1 MRADAQ
7 KYQER
12 AGYYLRHPEDLPTLR
27 QESELQMP
35 AWFADLNGLLDSGQ
49 HYAPDDLYVL
59 AVDRAGIKR
68 SLIETNKTQSNMTVS
83 DDEMRQHPEMVKA
96 AILAEL
102 RRWVDNGSFKR
113 QPRREAKNLLT
124 SRYVMTWKR
133 QSDGSRIMKCRIC
146 VRGFQD
152 MHKDDLDRYSGTST
166 RWGQRAV
173 VATAAQSGWPMASMD
188 ISQAFLKGLTFD
200 EVQKIKGGPKRVVS
214 MSLPRA
220 RRDIEPSG
228 SALIRQLDGFKDFN
242 DATEVLEMLKGGF
255 GLIDAPNLFT
265 SRVHQVFIAEGIQP
279 TTADEKIYVYHDKDG
294 KLSLVVSAHMDDF
307 KATGQKTTLEWL
319 HSIIC
324 KHFGNDVKFELKLE
338 FIHTGIKHIS
348 TSDYSLITLDQID
361 YAAAI
366 KPINTADLK
375 KLGDSGSLTE
385 TFTACYLTLLGA
397 VAWMV
402 QTRLDLV
409 VYVAAPCSVIAT
421 IPQHCTSSG

>member
-1 MRADAQ
+1 
-7 KYQER
+7 
-12 AGYYLRHPEDLPTLR
+12 
-27 QESELQMP
+27 
-35 AWFADLNGLLDSGQ
+35 
-49 HYAPDDLYVL
+49 
-59 AVDRAGIKR
+59 
-68 SLIETNKTQSNMTVS
+68 
-83 DDEMRQHPEMVKA
+83 
-96 AILAEL
+96 
-102 RRWVDNGSFKR
+102 
-113 QPRREAKNLLT
+113 
-124 SRYVMTWKR
+124 
-133 QSDGSRIMKCRIC
+133 
-146 VRGFQD
+146 
-152 MHKDDLDRYSGTST
+152 
-166 RWGQRAV
+166 
-173 VATAAQSGWPMASMD
+173 
-188 ISQAFLKGLTFD
+188 
-200 EVQKIKGGPKRVVS
+200 

-265 SRVHQVFIAEGIQP
+265 SRVHQVFISEGIQP

-375 KLGDSGSLTE
+375 KLGDSESLTE
-385 TFTACYLTLLGA
+385 AFTAGYLTLLGA

-409 VYVAAPCSVIAT
+409 VYVAALQRHSHHPTALHLKRLNRLVRYMQRNPQKVYYRALQLPVCLIGVGDCVSGT
-421 IPQHCTSSG
+421 IV